1 MNYIECREWLEERRK
16 TLGSV
21 PGLDEVNKL
30 IDAFGRPDKGLPI
43 VHIAGTNG
51 KGSIGY
57 LLEHSLCNSGIKV
70 GRFLSPAVVDER
82 EIILVN
88 GKMVPKT
95 IWEKNFSLIIDTVEK
110 NNLKATAFEIEFV
123 LSLLIFSEKKCDIV
137 ILECGMGGR
146 LDATNAIE
154 NSMVDIIASISMD
167 HMAFLGDTLKEIS
180 LHKFGIIKETSKNV
194 ILAPQSIEAENYFD
208 EYINELCKPTQIGGT
223 NKVLGKKTKTN
234 EVPDKLKAS
243 LGKTNQLTNLTII
256 KSDRNI
262 AKFKTSVKFGNIT
275 QLLSYKNYVNLNLS
289 LIGKHQCDNAIT
301 VLDAIEVLKA
311 EGFKITE
318 NAVKKA
324 FENAV
329 WPGRFEIIK
338 NKDYTFIL
346 DGAHNMDAVD
356 RLFENI
362 NLYFTNRN
370 LIYIIGMYKDK
381 AYEKVI
387 AEYAPRAKAIV
398 TVTPKDRSR
407 AVDAFELGKL
417 IKEYNENVTGADS
430 YCEALEIAGL
440 LSEKKDVILIFGSLS
455 FMGDFRKLLMEN
467 DTVK

>member
-1 MNYIECREWLEERRK
+1 MKYDECREWLEERRK

-30 IDAFGRPDKGLPI
+30 LDAFGRPDKSLPI

-57 LLEHSLCNSGIKV
+57 LLEHSIANSGIRV
-70 GRFLSPAVVDER
+70 GRFLSPAVTDER

-88 GKMVPKT
+88 GKMIPKT
-95 IWEKNFSLIIDTVEK
+95 VWEKNLSLIIDTVEK

-123 LSLLIFSEKKCDIV
+123 LSLLIFKEKKCDIV
-137 ILECGMGGR
+137 ILECGMGGK

-154 NSMVDIIASISMD
+154 NSLVDIIASISID
-167 HMAFLGDTLKEIS
+167 HIAFLGDNLKDIS
-180 LHKFGIIKETSKNV
+180 LHKFGIIKDTSKNV
-194 ILAPQSIEAENYFD
+194 VLSPQTYEVEERFD
-208 EYINELCKPTQIGGT
+208 RYISKLCKPMQTDCSNI
-223 NKVLGKKTKTN
+223 LFDKKTDSSD
-234 EVPDKLKAS
+234 EVSGRPD
-243 LGKTNQLTNLTII
+243 GVTDINII
-256 KSDRNI
+256 KSDQSL
-262 AKFKTSVKFGNIT
+262 AKFKTSVKTGNIS
-275 QLLSYKNYVNLNLS
+275 QILSYKNYVNLNLN
-289 LIGKHQCDNAIT
+289 LIGKHQCDNAIC
-301 VLDAIEVLKA
+301 VLDAIEVLKK
-311 EGFKITE
+311 EGFKITD

-381 AYEKVI
+381 AFENVIEK
-387 AEYAPRAKAIV
+387 YAPKAKAIV
-398 TVTPKDRSR
+398 TVTPKDRAR
-407 AVDAFELGKL
+407 AVEAFELGKI
-417 IKEYNENVTGADS
+417 IKDFNLNVTAADS
-430 YCEALEIAGL
+430 YFEALEIAKL
-440 LSEKKDVILIFGSLS
+440 FAEKKDVILIFGSLS
-455 FMGDFRKLLMEN
+455 FMGDFRELLMKRS
-467 DTVK
+467 V

>member
-1 MNYIECREWLEERRK
+1 MKYDECREWLEERRK
-16 TLGSV
+16 KLGSV
-21 PGLDEVNKL
+21 PGLEEVNKL
-30 IDAFGRPDKGLPI
+30 LDEFGRPDKGLPI

-57 LLEHSLCNSGIKV
+57 LLEHSLANSKIKV

-95 IWEKNFSLIIDTVEK
+95 VWERKLTEIIDVVEEK
-110 NNLKATAFEIEFV
+110 KLKATAFEIEFV
-123 LSLLIFSEKKCDIV
+123 LSLLIFKETDCKIV
-137 ILECGMGGR
+137 ILECGMGGK
-146 LDATNAIE
+146 LDATNAIGE
-154 NSMVDIIASISMD
+154 SLVDIIASISID
-167 HMAFLGDTLKEIS
+167 HIAFLGDTLKEIS

-194 ILAPQSIEAENYFD
+194 VLAPQVEEVEEYFD
-208 EYINELCKPTQIGGT
+208 DNISKLCK
-223 NKVLGKKTKTN
+223 LHKTDIKI
-234 EVPDKLKAS
+234 V
-243 LGKTNQLTNLTII
+243 
-256 KSDRNI
+256 KSDRKA
-262 AKFKTSVKFGNIT
+262 AKFKTSTKSGNIS
-275 QLLSYKNYVNLNLS
+275 QILSYKNYVNLNLN
-289 LIGKHQCDNAIT
+289 LIGNHQCDNAIC
-301 VLDAIEVLKA
+301 VLDAIEVLKS
-311 EGFKITE
+311 EGFKITD

-381 AYEKVI
+381 AFENVIEKYEPK
-387 AEYAPRAKAIV
+387 AKAIV
-398 TVTPKDRSR
+398 TVTPKDKAR
-407 AVDAFELGKL
+407 AVEAFELGKI
-417 IKEYNENVTGADS
+417 IKDFNPNVTAADS
-430 YCEALEIAGL
+430 YFEALEIAKL
-440 LSEKKDVILIFGSLS
+440 FAEKKDVILIFGSLS
-455 FMGDFRKLLMEN
+455 FMGDFRSIINNK
-467 DTVK
+467 

>member
-1 MNYIECREWLEERRK
+1 MNYLECREWLENRRK

-21 PGLDEVNKL
+21 PGLTEVIKL
-30 IDAFGRPDKGLPI
+30 LDAFGRPDKGLPI

-57 LLEHSLCNSGIKV
+57 LLEHSLANSGIKV

-95 IWEKNFSLIIDTVEK
+95 IWEKNLSLIIDTVEK
-110 NNLKATAFEIEFV
+110 NKLKATAFEIEFV
-123 LSLLIFSEKKCDIV
+123 LSLLIFKEKNCDIV
-137 ILECGMGGR
+137 ILECGMGGK

-154 NSMVDIIASISMD
+154 NSLVDIIASISID
-167 HMAFLGDTLKEIS
+167 HIAFLGDNLKDIS
-180 LHKFGIIKETSKNV
+180 LHKFGIIKEYSKNV
-194 ILAPQSIEAENYFD
+194 VLEPQSEEVEEYFD
-208 EYINELCKPTQIGGT
+208 DYIAKLCKPD
-223 NKVLGKKTKTN
+223 KKKTSKQTN
-234 EVPDKLKAS
+234 SNNYLNIV
-243 LGKTNQLTNLTII
+243 
-256 KSDRNI
+256 KSERKS
-262 AKFKTSVKFGNIT
+262 AQFKTSVKSGNIT
-275 QLLSYKNYVNLNLS
+275 QILSYKNYVNLNLN

-301 VLDAIEVLKA
+301 VLDVIEVLKG
-311 EGFKITE
+311 EGFKISD

-381 AYEKVI
+381 AFENVIEK
-387 AEYAPRAKAIV
+387 YAPKAKAIV
-398 TVTPKDRSR
+398 TVTPKDKSR
-407 AVDAFELGKL
+407 AVEAFELGK
-417 IKEYNENVTGADS
+417 IVKDYNEVVTAADS
-430 YCEALEIAGL
+430 YFEALEIAKL
-440 LSEKKDVILIFGSLS
+440 FAEKKDVILIFGSLS
-455 FMGDFRKLLMEN
+455 FMGDFRDIIFAK
-467 DTVK
+467 TK

>member
-1 MNYIECREWLEERRK
+1 MNYLECREWLENRRK

-21 PGLDEVNKL
+21 PGLKEVNKL
-30 IDAFGRPDKGLPI
+30 LDAFGRPDKGLPI

-57 LLEHSLCNSGIKV
+57 LLEHSLANSGIKV

-95 IWEKNFSLIIDTVEK
+95 IWEKNLSLIIETVEK

-123 LSLLIFSEKKCDIV
+123 LSLLIFKEKNCDIIV
-137 ILECGMGGR
+137 LECGMGGK

-154 NSMVDIIASISMD
+154 NSLVDIIASISID
-167 HMAFLGDTLKEIS
+167 HIAFLGDTLKDIS

-194 ILAPQSIEAENYFD
+194 VLAPQVEEVERYFED
-208 EYINELCKPTQIGGT
+208 YVNNLCKP
-223 NKVLGKKTKTN
+223 NKANNNNSKERKNNSKELSKDSNITINNKN
-234 EVPDKLKAS
+234 FE
-243 LGKTNQLTNLTII
+243 NLHII
-256 KSDRNI
+256 KSDRKA
-262 AKFKTSVKFGNIT
+262 AKFKTSSKSGSIS
-275 QLLSYKNYVNLNLS
+275 QILSYKNYVNLNLN

-301 VLDAIEVLKA
+301 VLDAIEVLKG
-311 EGFKITE
+311 EGYKITD

-381 AYEKVI
+381 AFENVIEK
-387 AEYAPRAKAIV
+387 YAPKAKAIV
-398 TVTPKDRSR
+398 TVTPKDKSR
-407 AVDAFELGKL
+407 AVEAFELGK
-417 IKEYNENVTGADS
+417 IVKDYNEVVTAADS
-430 YCEALEIAGL
+430 YFEALEIAKL
-440 LSEKKDVILIFGSLS
+440 FAEKKDVILIFGSLS
-455 FMGDFRKLLMEN
+455 FMGDFRSIINNK
-467 DTVK
+467 

>member
-1 MNYIECREWLEERRK
+1 MKYDECREWLEERRK
-16 TLGSV
+16 SLGSV

-30 IDAFGRPDKGLPI
+30 LDAFGRPDKSLPI

-57 LLEHSLCNSGIKV
+57 LLEHSIANSGIRV

-95 IWEKNFSLIIDTVEK
+95 IWEKHLSLIIDTVEK

-123 LSLLIFSEKKCDIV
+123 LSLLIFIEKKCNIV
-137 ILECGMGGR
+137 ILECGMGGK

-154 NSMVDIIASISMD
+154 NSLVDIIASISID
-167 HMAFLGDTLKEIS
+167 HIAFLGDNLKDIS
-180 LHKFGIIKETSKNV
+180 LHKFGIIKDTSKNV
-194 ILAPQSIEAENYFD
+194 VLSPQSKEVEEYFD
-208 EYINELCKPTQIGGT
+208 EFIGELCKPNIINTFNELSDKSNQRKSSNTGNTQISGS
-223 NKVLGKKTKTN
+223 
-234 EVPDKLKAS
+234 D
-243 LGKTNQLTNLTII
+243 TII
-256 KSDRNI
+256 NIVKSDRNT
-262 AKFKTSVKFGNIT
+262 AKFKTSVKTGNIS
-275 QLLSYKNYVNLNLS
+275 QILSYKNYVNLNLN
-289 LIGKHQCDNAIT
+289 LIGKHQCDNAIC
-301 VLDAIEVLKA
+301 VLDAIEVLKN
-311 EGFKITE
+311 EGFKITD

-324 FENAV
+324 FANAV

-381 AYEKVI
+381 AFENVIEK
-387 AEYAPRAKAIV
+387 YAQKAKAIV
-398 TVTPKDRSR
+398 TVTPKDKAR
-407 AVDAFELGKL
+407 AVEAFELGKI
-417 IKEYNENVTGADS
+417 IKDFNLNVTAADS
-430 YCEALEIAGL
+430 YVEALEIAKL
-440 LSEKKDVILIFGSLS
+440 FVEKKDVILIFGSLS
-455 FMGDFRKLLMEN
+455 FMGDFRELLMKRS
-467 DTVK
+467 V

>member
-1 MNYIECREWLEERRK
+1 MKYDECREWLEERRK
-16 TLGSV
+16 KLGSV

-30 IDAFGRPDKGLPI
+30 LEAFGRPDKGLPI

-57 LLEHSLCNSGIKV
+57 LLEHSLANSRIKV

-88 GKMVPKT
+88 GKMIPKT
-95 IWEKNFSLIIDTVEK
+95 VWERKLSEIIDVVEEK
-110 NNLKATAFEIEFV
+110 KLKATAFEIEFV
-123 LSLLIFSEKKCDIV
+123 LSLLIFKETDCKIV
-137 ILECGMGGR
+137 ILECGMGGK
-146 LDATNAIE
+146 LDATNAIKE
-154 NSMVDIIASISMD
+154 SLVDIIASISID
-167 HMAFLGDTLKEIS
+167 HIAFLGDTLKDIS

-194 ILAPQSIEAENYFD
+194 VLAPQVEEVERYFED
-208 EYINELCKPTQIGGT
+208 YVNNLCKP
-223 NKVLGKKTKTN
+223 NKANNNNSKERKNNSKELSKDSNITISNKN
-234 EVPDKLKAS
+234 FE
-243 LGKTNQLTNLTII
+243 NLHII
-256 KSDRNI
+256 KSDRKA
-262 AKFKTSVKFGNIT
+262 AKFKTSSKSGSIS
-275 QLLSYKNYVNLNLS
+275 QILSYKNYVNLKLN

-311 EGFKITE
+311 EGYKITD

-381 AYEKVI
+381 AFENVIEK
-387 AEYAPRAKAIV
+387 YAPKAKAIV
-398 TVTPKDRSR
+398 TVTPKDKSR
-407 AVDAFELGKL
+407 AVEAFELGK
-417 IKEYNENVTGADS
+417 IVKDYNEVVTAADS
-430 YCEALEIAGL
+430 YFEALEIAKL
-440 LSEKKDVILIFGSLS
+440 FAEKKDVILIFGSLS
-455 FMGDFRKLLMEN
+455 FMGDFRSIINNK
-467 DTVK
+467 

>member
-1 MNYIECREWLEERRK
+1 MNYSECREWLENRRK

-21 PGLDEVNKL
+21 PGLKEVNKL
-30 IDAFGRPDKGLPI
+30 LDAFGRPDKGLPI

-57 LLEHSLCNSGIKV
+57 LLEHSLANSGIKV

-95 IWEKNFSLIIDTVEK
+95 IWEKNLSLIIDTVEK
-110 NNLKATAFEIEFV
+110 NKLKATAFEIEFV
-123 LSLLIFSEKKCDIV
+123 LSLLIFKEKNCNIV
-137 ILECGMGGR
+137 ILECGMGGK

-154 NSMVDIIASISMD
+154 SSLVDIIASISID
-167 HMAFLGDTLKEIS
+167 HIAFLGDNLKDIS
-180 LHKFGIIKETSKNV
+180 LHKFGIIKESTKNV
-194 ILAPQSIEAENYFD
+194 VLSPQSEEVEEYFD
-208 EYINELCKPTQIGGT
+208 EYIKKLCKPDKKKSSKQT
-223 NKVLGKKTKTN
+223 NSSN
-234 EVPDKLKAS
+234 
-243 LGKTNQLTNLTII
+243 NLNII
-256 KSDRNI
+256 KSDTKS
-262 AKFKTSVKFGNIT
+262 AKFKTSVKSGNIS
-275 QLLSYKNYVNLNLS
+275 QILSYKNYVNLNLA
-289 LIGKHQCDNAIT
+289 LIGKHQCDNAIC
-301 VLDAIEVLKA
+301 VLDAIEVLKS
-311 EGFKITE
+311 EGFKITY

-381 AYEKVI
+381 AFENVIEK
-387 AEYAPRAKAIV
+387 YAPKAKAIV
-398 TVTPKDRSR
+398 TVTPKDKSR
-407 AVDAFELGKL
+407 AVEAFELGKL
-417 IKEYNENVTGADS
+417 IKDYNEVVTAADS
-430 YCEALEIAGL
+430 YFEALEIAKL
-440 LSEKKDVILIFGSLS
+440 FAEKKDVILIFGSLS
-455 FMGDFRKLLMEN
+455 FMSDFREIIFAK
-467 DTVK
+467 TK

>member
-1 MNYIECREWLEERRK
+1 MNYQECREWLEERRK
-16 TLGSV
+16 KLGSV

-30 IDAFGRPDKGLPI
+30 LDAFNRPEKDFPI

-57 LLEHSLCNSGIKV
+57 LLEHSLANSGIRV

-95 IWEKNFSLIIDTVEK
+95 IWEKNLSLIIDTVEK
-110 NNLKATAFEIEFV
+110 NNLKATAFEIKFV
-123 LSLLIFSEKKCDIV
+123 LSLLIFKEKNCDII
-137 ILECGMGGR
+137 ILECGMGGK

-154 NSMVDIIASISMD
+154 NSLVDIIASISVD
-167 HMAFLGDTLKEIS
+167 HIAFLGDTLKDIS
-180 LHKFGIIKETSKNV
+180 LHKFGIIKESSKNV
-194 ILAPQSIEAENYFD
+194 VLAPQSEEVEEYFD
-208 EYINELCKPTQIGGT
+208 EYVSKLCKL
-223 NKVLGKKTKTN
+223 NKKKTS
-234 EVPDKLKAS
+234 E
-243 LGKTNQLTNLTII
+243 QTNLNKSLNIV
-256 KSDRNI
+256 KSDRNS
-262 AKFKTSVKFGNIT
+262 AKFKTYVKLGNIT
-275 QLLSYKNYVNLNLS
+275 QVLSYKNYVNLNLN
-289 LIGKHQCDNAIT
+289 LIGKHQCDNAIC
-301 VLDAIEVLKA
+301 VLDAIEVLKS
-311 EGFKITE
+311 EGFKITD

-324 FENAV
+324 FENAI

-381 AYEKVI
+381 AFENVIEK
-387 AEYAPRAKAIV
+387 YAPKAKAVV
-398 TVTPKDRSR
+398 TVTPKDKSR
-407 AVDAFELGKL
+407 AVEAFELGK
-417 IKEYNENVTGADS
+417 IVKDYNEVVTAADS
-430 YCEALEIAGL
+430 YFEALEIAKL
-440 LSEKKDVILIFGSLS
+440 FAEKKDVILIFGSLS
-455 FMGDFRKLLMEN
+455 FMSDFREIIFAKTKYTE
-467 DTVK
+467 KKRKR